1 MKKMILSLVM
11 VAFLSFP
18 IISNAQNSAINKL
31 YEKYSGRDGFTS
43 IVINKNMFELFS
55 NIETDDEN
63 KDFINAINGLVEI
76 KILASDNDS
85 FDGNF
90 YDIIMDELPMDEYTE
105 LMVIHSKGQDVKFLI
120 KKEKDG
126 KISELL
132 MISGGKCGDNALI
145 SIIGDID
152 MKTISKL
159 SKTMRISGMENLD
172 KLDKDKDEDKENR
185 DDESEN

>member
-1 MKKMILSLVM
+1 M

-18 IISNAQNSAINKL
+18 LISNAQNSAINKL

-55 NIETDDEN
+55 SIETDEDN
-63 KDFINAINGLVEI
+63 KDFKKAISGLIEI
-76 KILASDNDS
+76 KILASENNS

-90 YDIIMDELPMDEYTE
+90 YDVIMNELPMEEYTE
-105 LMVIHSKGQDVKFLI
+105 FMAIQSKGQDIKFLI

-132 MISGGKCGDNALI
+132 IISGGTNDDNALI

-152 MKTISKL
+152 MNTISKL
-159 SKTMRISGMENLD
+159 SKTMGVAGLENLNNLD
-172 KLDKDKDEDKENR
+172 KDDDKD
-185 DDESEN
+185 DDSEN

>member
-11 VAFLSFP
+11 LAFLSFP
-18 IISNAQNSAINKL
+18 LISNAQNRAIDKL

-55 NIETDDEN
+55 NIETDEEN
-63 KDFINAINGLVEI
+63 KDFAKAISGLIEI
-76 KILASDNDS
+76 KILASDNGD
-85 FDGNF
+85 FEGNF
-90 YDIIMDELPMDEYTE
+90 HDIVMKELPMDEYIE
-105 LMVIHSKGQDVKFLI
+105 LMVIRSKDQDVKFLI

-132 MISGGKCGDNALI
+132 MISGGKGDDNALI

-152 MKTISKL
+152 MNTISKL
-159 SKTMRISGMENLD
+159 SKTMGVAGLENLD
-172 KLDKDKDEDKENR
+172 KLDNDGDEDK
-185 DDESEN
+185 DDESEK

>member
-18 IISNAQNSAINKL
+18 LISNAQNSAINKL

-55 NIETDDEN
+55 SIETDEDN
-63 KDFINAINGLVEI
+63 KDFKKAISGLIEI
-76 KILASDNDS
+76 KILASENNS

-90 YDIIMDELPMDEYTE
+90 YDVIMNELPMEEYTE
-105 LMVIHSKGQDVKFLI
+105 LMAIQSKGQDIKFLI

-132 MISGGKCGDNALI
+132 MISGGTGDDNALI

-152 MKTISKL
+152 MNTISKL
-159 SKTMRISGMENLD
+159 SKTMGVAGLENLNNLD
-172 KLDKDKDEDKENR
+172 KDDDKD
-185 DDESEN
+185 DDSEN